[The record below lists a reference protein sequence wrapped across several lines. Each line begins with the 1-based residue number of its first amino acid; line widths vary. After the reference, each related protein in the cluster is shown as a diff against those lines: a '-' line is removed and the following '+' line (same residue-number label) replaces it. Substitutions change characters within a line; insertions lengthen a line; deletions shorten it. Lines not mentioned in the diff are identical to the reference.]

1 MEKNVAKNA
10 LIKSAMTIAVGG
22 FIAKI
27 LGALYRLPLTNI
39 IGSYGMG
46 LYQMVFPLYGMLL
59 TLSATGIP
67 SALSKLISGCKEE
80 GEREGIMSV
89 ALLIIPLIGGV
100 MSMLMALFAG
110 KISILQGNADAKWCY
125 IFLSPSV
132 FLVSVLAVL
141 RGYFQGRMNMM
152 PTALSQIVEQ
162 AVKLGAG
169 LMLCHYLM
177 PSVKAAAVGCCTA
190 VTLSEAV
197 AVIFVYIVYK
207 ARVGKKIKFEKK
219 NFSLYGRKIIKT
231 ALSMTVIS
239 ILPPLTGFLTSFYAI
254 NVMSGY
260 IADPT
265 GSYGIY
271 SGGVA
276 SVISMPVALAY
287 GVAAASLPLIC
298 KDSNNRSGKI
308 LSAYKYTLFIS
319 LPATFFCIFFRREI
333 ADVLF
338 FGLSEAEKSLSAT
351 LLGINAAA
359 IALISA
365 AQTGSSV
372 VIAKTGAKRA
382 ALNLA
387 IGCSIDLAA
396 GFLLMRY
403 AKAGII
409 SLALSQVLC
418 YLVAGILNLVYSI
431 KGEKEKKIK
440 GELAIYFIK
449 ATAISASS
457 AIIAKGI
464 MLGNGSVTSLLAGF
478 ALTAAVFMAAAYAFN
493 LLGFKELS
501 GIMTRKRKNETDDS
515 GNGLQ

>member
-1 MEKNVAKNA
+1 M
-10 LIKSAMTIAVGG
+10 
-22 FIAKI
+22 
-27 LGALYRLPLTNI
+27 
-39 IGSYGMG
+39 
-46 LYQMVFPLYGMLL
+46 
-59 TLSATGIP
+59 
-67 SALSKLISGCKEE
+67 
-80 GEREGIMSV
+80 
-89 ALLIIPLIGGV
+89 
-100 MSMLMALFAG
+100 
-110 KISILQGNADAKWCY
+110 
-125 IFLSPSV
+125 
-132 FLVSVLAVL
+132 
-141 RGYFQGRMNMM
+141 
-152 PTALSQIVEQ
+152 
-162 AVKLGAG
+162 
-169 LMLCHYLM
+169 
-177 PSVKAAAVGCCTA
+177 
-190 VTLSEAV
+190 
-197 AVIFVYIVYK
+197 
-207 ARVGKKIKFEKK
+207 
-219 NFSLYGRKIIKT
+219 
-231 ALSMTVIS
+231 
-239 ILPPLTGFLTSFYAI
+239 
-254 NVMSGY
+254 
-260 IADPT
+260 
-265 GSYGIY
+265 
-271 SGGVA
+271 
-276 SVISMPVALAY
+276 
-287 GVAAASLPLIC
+287 
-298 KDSNNRSGKI
+298 
-308 LSAYKYTLFIS
+308 
-319 LPATFFCIFFRREI
+319 
-333 ADVLF
+333 F
-338 FGLSEAEKSLSAT
+338 FGLIEAEKSLSAT

-464 MLGNGSVTSLLAGF
+464 MLGSGSVTSLLAGF

-501 GIMTRKRKNETDDS
+501 GIMTRKRKNGTDDS